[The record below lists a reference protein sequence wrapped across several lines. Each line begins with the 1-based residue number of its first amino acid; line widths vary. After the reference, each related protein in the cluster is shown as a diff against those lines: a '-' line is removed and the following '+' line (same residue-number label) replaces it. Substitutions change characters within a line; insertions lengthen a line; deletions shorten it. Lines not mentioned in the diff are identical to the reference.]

1 MTPKTRRVSSPKSP
15 ESLVLSGVCR
25 RPLPR
30 LMSAPERPV
39 RLFINLY
46 TLYRTLPSRWRAVR
60 LWRRLG
66 GTARIRRGARGSPG
80 AAPAAQRIT
89 GRSRRSLYDRGCR
102 ASGTP
107 QLLRVLSP
115 SRRRELCACMYD
127 KVFRGELFA
136 RLQKYSNRKGS
147 RG

>member
-1 MTPKTRRVSSPKSP
+1 
-15 ESLVLSGVCR
+15 
-25 RPLPR
+25 
-30 LMSAPERPV
+30 MSAPERPV

-136 RLQKYSNRKGS
+136 RLQRYSNRKGS